1 MKTISFIIT
10 NFNTEKYT
18 QFVYNSIRK
27 NLGYIHEIVMLD
39 DGSDDGTWE
48 LLQDLKSKDHN
59 MIIHRNDKN
68 IGIAYSYNK
77 MVELSSNEI
86 VCMVHSDMYIPPK
99 FDEIMLKYMEEYD
112 FITPL
117 RVEPNVGYPPSVDK
131 ELVDFGTKSEDF
143 DEGGFLKWSEK
154 NTEDNKGRTEQRM
167 FFPWMTTKK
176 LYNEIGGNDT
186 LFLKYMVD
194 DDDFYLRVKMAGG
207 KYCQLFETAVY
218 HMPSKSVRMRETDDI
233 KVDVDGQYEKSLRN
247 FVRKWGVWPGTVWD
261 DNRDMVIPKKY
272 NIGFIAK
279 NCHLES
285 LRFLE
290 PWCSTIYLEDRK
302 LILDYIAEE
311 QDKTIFD
318 LNERVKSE
326 SKISNDIVVEFD
338 VNQMNQDRLAFLQR
352 LPDILNDSGDVG
364 EMQYDIFRLNIRSLT
379 DISEDNIVCENKIIY
394 VDKE

>member
-1 MKTISFIIT
+1 
-10 NFNTEKYT
+10 
-18 QFVYNSIRK
+18 
-27 NLGYIHEIVMLD
+27 
-39 DGSDDGTWE
+39 
-48 LLQDLKSKDHN
+48 
-59 MIIHRNDKN
+59 
-68 IGIAYSYNK
+68 
-77 MVELSSNEI
+77 
-86 VCMVHSDMYIPPK
+86 
-99 FDEIMLKYMEEYD
+99 
-112 FITPL
+112 
-117 RVEPNVGYPPSVDK
+117 
-131 ELVDFGTKSEDF
+131 
-143 DEGGFLKWSEK
+143 
-154 NTEDNKGRTEQRM
+154 
-167 FFPWMTTKK
+167 MTTKK